1 MRSINQNSNVPVFYH
16 VPKNAGTFAVSLI
29 FIYLRFFRWHTLHG
43 FKLPGEPNRNIVIK
57 KNNLEVARIIGYDPN
72 MYCNS
77 ADDFVIGDPNDDTY
91 YYIDIEKIT
100 NEHLDSFNVF
110 TIILEADGFL
120 HHTQILSKFQKYNLK
135 KFIILRD
142 PIKRMISFFNY
153 INSDSAKH
161 EPTYGIIPNNLSEY
175 VNSHFLE
182 DSWLIRQFANV
193 SDNEGIN
200 DNHYDITYN
209 ELKHFDVAD
218 ISNTENLIKN
228 IYANY
233 LNIIVSDEELARC
246 VPKRELPNIK
256 NSLSNDL
263 VSNQSKKDNNDLSE
277 QDLQVVNE
285 RIKYE
290 IKLYNNLV
298 KC

>member
-1 MRSINQNSNVPVFYH
+1 MRSIHQNSNVPVFFH

-29 FIYLRFFRWHTLHG
+29 FLYLRIFRRQIGGIINEYET
-43 FKLPGEPNRNIVIK
+43 NRNIVIR
-57 KNNLEVARIIGYDPN
+57 NAQNLELARILGYDPN
-72 MYCNS
+72 NYCAS
-77 ADDFVIGDPNDDTY
+77 VDDFVKGDSNDETH
-91 YYIDIEKIT
+91 YYIDVEKIT
-100 NEHLDSFNVF
+100 NEHLNSFNVF

-120 HHTQILSKFQKYNLK
+120 HHNHILSKFSNYNLK

-142 PIKRMISFFNY
+142 PIKRMFSFFNY

-161 EPTYGIIPNNLSEY
+161 EPTYGRIPNNLSEY
-175 VNSHFLE
+175 VNSHFIE

-193 SDNEGIN
+193 SDTGGIN

-218 ISNTENLIKN
+218 ISNTENLIKQV
-228 IYANY
+228 YENY
-233 LNIIVSDEELARC
+233 LNIILSDADR
-246 VPKRELPNIK
+246 
-256 NSLSNDL
+256 NSLSHDL
-263 VSNQSKKDNNDLSE
+263 VSNQSKKHNNDLSE
-277 QDLQVVNE
+277 HDLQVVNE